1 MFESRGAIGKYWI
14 NKLLSHK
21 TIFAK
26 IHPVKYG
33 VFMTVSQS
41 KI

>member
-1 MFESRGAIGKYWI
+1 MFDSRLRLGKYGI
-14 NKLLSHK
+14 EKLLSPK

-26 IHPVKYG
+26 IHPVIYG
-33 VFMTVSQS
+33 VYMIFSQS